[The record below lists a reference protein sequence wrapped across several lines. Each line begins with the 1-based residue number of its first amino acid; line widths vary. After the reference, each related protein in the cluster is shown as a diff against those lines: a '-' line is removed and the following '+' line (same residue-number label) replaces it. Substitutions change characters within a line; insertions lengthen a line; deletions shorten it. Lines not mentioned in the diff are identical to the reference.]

1 MSAVTVAKVPKR
13 VESSDIILA
22 CTKNP
27 LNVMVPVRVRITG
40 ERVCM
45 CVYRCF
51 HDKNVSLARLLG

>member
-1 MSAVTVAKVPKR
+1 MLAVTVAKVPKR

-45 CVYRCF
+45 CVF